1 MAATDL
7 VPCFYTGQDYR
18 CEKPAELRTRAEV
31 RAWKKQKLGK
41 FVEHGRYFL
50 FFKTLMVKLARFW
63 DGPLGVGNVLPFAKA
78 HNYGDKLHYEIPMAG
93 DVGLRRHNLYRRR
106 CDDGKMLLHSRILR
120 VSARSGMRT
129 LAAAVLPTQTF
140 ASRLLAG

>member
-18 CEKPAELRTRAEV
+18 SEKPAELRTRAEV

-63 DGPLGVGNVLPFAKA
+63 DGPLGVGNLLPFAKA
-78 HNYGDKLHYEIPMAG
+78 HNYGDKLHYEMPMAN
-93 DVGLRRHNLYRRR
+93 DIGLRRHNLYRRE
-106 CDDGKMLLHSRILR
+106 GKLLSHQIQ
-120 VSARSGMRT
+120 VSARSGMRY
-129 LAAAVLPTQTF
+129 LRAAAVPPNPIF